1 VLDRIG
7 RRLCER
13 IARRSAALL
22 SLPRSPHLGRLR
34 ALGRSALGRR
44 DVVLIHL
51 SGVANRAR
59 VLKIGQSLLDAGLSI
74 AFMSKLS
81 PRHRGRAVRVGRAL
95 GCPVLYFPDA
105 HAFLPGPKDRVPG
118 LNWPLM
124 VQYLKAAM
132 WTHVRAIGPRVIHT
146 FDAAAIGLG
155 HDFRDRLRAE
165 GKGTAWFHDFP
176 EYTAGHRFA
185 DSGAVGAPED
195 AEWRRVVLEHEA
207 LHARHPD
214 HAFAVS
220 PALAAALAEDYGLD
234 PAPTAL
240 LNVPRAIDFDPAS
253 RLTVRRALGVAEKTP
268 LLVYSGGL
276 TPHRGIDTLVAALA
290 LMPEAHLVLLARS
303 RSPYLRSLIDRARA
317 TGCGGRLH
325 VHPFV
330 EPARISSFLRDAT
343 LGVHPLRR
351 YGNAEVALP
360 NKLFDY
366 LHAGLP
372 VVVSD
377 CRAMADFVRAHGVGR
392 VFAADDAGSLV
403 DALRRVLAERE
414 ALVARV
420 AASAIRGAYCWERE
434 EAVLIDI
441 YRRHLGRARAETA

>member
-1 VLDRIG
+1 
-7 RRLCER
+7 
-13 IARRSAALL
+13 
-22 SLPRSPHLGRLR
+22 
-34 ALGRSALGRR
+34 
-44 DVVLIHL
+44 
-51 SGVANRAR
+51 
-59 VLKIGQSLLDAGLSI
+59 
-74 AFMSKLS
+74 
-81 PRHRGRAVRVGRAL
+81 
-95 GCPVLYFPDA
+95 
-105 HAFLPGPKDRVPG
+105 
-118 LNWPLM
+118 
-124 VQYLKAAM
+124 
-132 WTHVRAIGPRVIHT
+132 
-146 FDAAAIGLG
+146 
-155 HDFRDRLRAE
+155 
-165 GKGTAWFHDFP
+165 
-176 EYTAGHRFA
+176 
-185 DSGAVGAPED
+185 
-195 AEWRRVVLEHEA
+195 
-207 LHARHPD
+207 
-214 HAFAVS
+214 VS

-303 RSPYLRSLIDRARA
+303 RSPYLRSLVDRARA

-392 VFAADDAGSLV
+392 VFAADDAGSLA
-403 DALRRVLAERE
+403 DALRRALAERE
-414 ALVARV
+414 ALAARV
-420 AASAIRGAYCWERE
+420 AAPSIRGAYCWERE